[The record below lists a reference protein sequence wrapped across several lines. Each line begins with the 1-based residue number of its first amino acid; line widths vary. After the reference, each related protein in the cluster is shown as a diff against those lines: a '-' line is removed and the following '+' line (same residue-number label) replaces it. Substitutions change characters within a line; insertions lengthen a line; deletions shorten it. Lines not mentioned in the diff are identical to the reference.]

1 MTKIPDPAAPIGSPA
16 PSRAAASLGVRALSR
31 LIDFVLLGVVNAI
44 VVGMVLVG
52 AVLGQSGGV
61 YGVTGASSVVATVVS
76 AVLGAVLNL
85 GYFTLL
91 ESRNG
96 QTLGKMITKLRVVDA
111 AGQVPTLEQ
120 ALRRNVWVAFGVLG
134 VVPVIG
140 GLLGGLAQLAAVI
153 AIAIGINDQ
162 HGDGRAWHDRL
173 AGNTLVVG
181 SD

>member
-1 MTKIPDPAAPIGSPA
+1 MTKIPDPVAPIGSPA

-52 AVLGQSGGV
+52 AVLGQS
-61 YGVTGASSVVATVVS
+61 YGVTGASSVVATVFS

-120 ALRRNVWVAFGVLG
+120 ALRRNIWVAFGVLG